1 MRIEALAYTL
11 YNMYELYN
19 YITVVSYWLRR
30 TVLDVSTRRKLRDGA
45 ELAKSLATA
54 EEYFAVKLELN
65 QARQRVIAFHFIS

>member
-1 MRIEALAYTL
+1 
-11 YNMYELYN
+11 MYELYN
-19 YITVVSYWLRR
+19 YITVVSYWLR

-65 QARQRVIAFHFIS
+65 QARQRVIAFHFISKF